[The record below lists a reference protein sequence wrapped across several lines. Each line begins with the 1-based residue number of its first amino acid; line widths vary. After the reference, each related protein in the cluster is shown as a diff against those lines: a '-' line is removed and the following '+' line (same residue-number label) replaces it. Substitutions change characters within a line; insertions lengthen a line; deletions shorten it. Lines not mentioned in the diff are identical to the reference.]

1 MENVT
6 DEVFLPL
13 CDCPFEDYDPI
24 EDIDPWYEAVCR
36 AADEYYLSLGES
48 SYDF

>member
-6 DEVFLPL
+6 DEVFLPF
-13 CDCPFEDYDPI
+13 CESYEDYDPI
-24 EDIDPWYEAVCR
+24 EEIDPWYEAVCR
-36 AADEYYLSLGES
+36 AADAYYLSLGES